1 MTVREILMRHSR
13 RPLRAVASCA
23 AVTVAAT
30 VLTGCSA
37 VNEANDEMRSSSF
50 HSSGGTT
57 AFAGGWQEMWWN
69 PDQGL
74 RLKASWIGG
83 SGEMYCKDGTTYTG
97 AALLAQALGQKGES
111 VTVPTRL
118 EGTYVTSELP
128 DDADCDTYFKIP
140 AQVERASDHD
150 RTLRGRSVEAFT
162 VEAAADGSDTSSDTY
177 YVESDTSRLVLLES
191 TRNGRSS
198 TTTYDSFGEEFTI
211 TLPAADR
218 TMPLE
223 EFRSQ
228 VRGS

>member
-1 MTVREILMRHSR
+1 MEVRQAMTVR
-13 RPLRAVASCA
+13 LRAWGVCA
-23 AVTVAAT
+23 AVAVLAT
-30 VLTGCSA
+30 ALTGCGA
-37 VNEANDEMRSSSF
+37 VGNANDEMRSSSF

-74 RLKASWIGG
+74 RLKATWVGG

-97 AALLAQALGQKGES
+97 AALLAQGLRQKGEP
-111 VTVPTRL
+111 VTVPDRL
-118 EGTYVTSELP
+118 AGTYVTSELP
-128 DDADCDTYFKIP
+128 DDAGCDTYFTIP
-140 AQVERASDHD
+140 DRAERASDRD
-150 RTLRGRSVEAFT
+150 RTLRGRSTEAFT
-162 VEAAADGSDTSSDTY
+162 VEAAAGASDASSDTY

-198 TTTYDSFGEEFTI
+198 TTTYDSFGGKFTI
-211 TLPAADR
+211 TLPAAER

-228 VRGS
+228 VTGG